1 MQNKKPWL
9 YLAAVALVLLALKYS
24 DALFGGIRLFFSL
37 LMPLLLGCGVAY
49 VLNILVSRLETLPP
63 LRDARSRLYPAR
75 RAISI
80 TGALVIIAVVAALLV
95 VLIIPQLVDAFRV
108 MLVNVPP
115 AVNAFLNWLDSLDID
130 MPQLENWLRSLNLNW
145 PELLQKATTYLTSG
159 VGNVFSSAFALLSS
173 LGGILMQVV
182 IAVIFALY
190 LLAGKE
196 RLGRQFRALA
206 DTYLPASFCD
216 RLWYVLATAHDT
228 FTKFFVGQFT
238 EAIIIGVLCTLG
250 MLLFRLPYAPMIG
263 TLVGATA
270 LLPVVG
276 AYLGAGHRRLHDPH
290 RQPAAGGGL
299 SRLHRGAPAAGRQP
313 DLPPGGGHLHR
324 AARHLGAHRRNLGRR
339 HRRHRGHA
347 AGGARHRHPLP
358 PGAGRCAAQTHSPFL
373 ISVPPAVFAGG
384 IFLPLVFGAPLC

>member
-130 MPQLENWLRSLNLNW
+130 MPQLESWLRSLTLNW
-145 PELLQKATTYLTSG
+145 PELLQNATT
-159 VGNVFSSAFALLSS
+159 
-173 LGGILMQVV
+173 
-182 IAVIFALY
+182 
-190 LLAGKE
+190 
-196 RLGRQFRALA
+196 
-206 DTYLPASFCD
+206 
-216 RLWYVLATAHDT
+216 
-228 FTKFFVGQFT
+228 
-238 EAIIIGVLCTLG
+238 
-250 MLLFRLPYAPMIG
+250 
-263 TLVGATA
+263 
-270 LLPVVG
+270 
-276 AYLGAGHRRLHDPH
+276 
-290 RQPAAGGGL
+290 
-299 SRLHRGAPAAGRQP
+299 
-313 DLPPGGGHLHR
+313 
-324 AARHLGAHRRNLGRR
+324 
-339 HRRHRGHA
+339 
-347 AGGARHRHPLP
+347 
-358 PGAGRCAAQTHSPFL
+358 
-373 ISVPPAVFAGG
+373 
-384 IFLPLVFGAPLC
+384 